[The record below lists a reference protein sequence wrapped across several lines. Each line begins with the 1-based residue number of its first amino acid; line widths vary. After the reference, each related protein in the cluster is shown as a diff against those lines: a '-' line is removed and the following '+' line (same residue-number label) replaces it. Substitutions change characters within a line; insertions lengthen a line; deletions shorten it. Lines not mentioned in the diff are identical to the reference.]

1 MFLCV
6 SPNPAIDKR
15 LKLPSLSRG
24 QVNRVRGV
32 QSFPG
37 GKSVHVAMV
46 LQTLG
51 RKPHWIGPCGGA
63 SGQELVTG
71 LSAMGIQ
78 ATACSTRQPTR
89 ANLEIVED
97 DGTVTELLEPGSVA
111 CPSEWAEFEKA
122 FRNLCA
128 HGEDNT
134 SAIFSGSLP
143 AGAAPDLHA
152 RLVTIAREYGCR
164 TLLDTSGEPLRLAL
178 AAKPDFVKPN
188 REEVIQL
195 LEMPVDSLA
204 DAAGAIRKL
213 LSLGA
218 RSVALSMGAMGLF
231 FCPAADAPVLFA
243 PGVSVQPRSTVGC
256 GDSALAGF
264 AVGFAANDSPQDTL
278 RLAAACA
285 AANCL
290 ADSPGAARLTDIED
304 LRRRVSVEAI
314 ASSP

>member
-32 QSFPG
+32 QRFPG

-51 RKPHWIGPCGGA
+51 GKPHWIGPCGGA
-63 SGQELVTG
+63 SGQELVAG
-71 LSAMGIQ
+71 LSAMGIK
-78 ATACSTRQPTR
+78 ATVCSTRQPTR

-111 CPSEWAEFEKA
+111 CPAEWAEFEKA
-122 FRNLCA
+122 FRNLCSHA
-128 HGEDNT
+128 PENT

-188 REEVIQL
+188 RGEAIQL

-204 DAAGAIRKL
+204 DAAAAIRKL

-231 FCPAADAPVLFA
+231 FCPAADAPVFFA

-264 AVGFAANDSPQDTL
+264 AFGFAANDSPQDTL

-304 LRRRVSVEAI
+304 LRRRVSVEML